1 MAEVNVRRVYKLDAE
16 ENIELRGRVNL
27 KMLIEGNCS
36 DEDIEVI
43 GTPTLEF
50 TTAISQQ
57 AIGYSG
63 WTPKMKPLVSDTW
76 LSPRIHGAK
85 LLGIVSGMKF
95 KGERQSS
102 SARSGG
108 RRLRLRPASSEPKHH
123 AMHVDD
129 GIAASGD
136 EILDR
141 RYSSGIF
148 LSMLVSHD

>member
-1 MAEVNVRRVYKLDAE
+1 MAEANVRRVYKLDAE

-27 KMLIEGNCS
+27 KVLIEGNGS

-63 WTPKMKPLVSDTW
+63 WTPKMKPLVSNTW

-95 KGERQSS
+95 KVKDKAAVREVEEDVYVFDQLPLNVNIMPGMWMMGS
-102 SARSGG
+102 
-108 RRLRLRPASSEPKHH
+108 LRLK
-123 AMHVDD
+123 MKFWT
-129 GIAASGD
+129 GD
-136 EILDR
+136 NSLE
-141 RYSSGIF
+141 F
-148 LSMLVSHD
+148 F

>member
-1 MAEVNVRRVYKLDAE
+1 MAEANVRRVYKLDAE

-27 KMLIEGNCS
+27 KVLIEGNGS

-95 KGERQSS
+95 KVKDKAAVREVEEDVYVFDQLPLNVNIMPGMWMMGS
-102 SARSGG
+102 
-108 RRLRLRPASSEPKHH
+108 LRLK
-123 AMHVDD
+123 MKFWT
-129 GIAASGD
+129 GD
-136 EILDR
+136 NSLE
-141 RYSSGIF
+141 F
-148 LSMLVSHD
+148 F

>member
-1 MAEVNVRRVYKLDAE
+1 MRRVYKLDAE

-27 KMLIEGNCS
+27 KVLIEGNGS

-95 KGERQSS
+95 KVKDKAAVREVEEDVYVFDQLPLNVNIMPGMWMMGS
-102 SARSGG
+102 
-108 RRLRLRPASSEPKHH
+108 LRLK
-123 AMHVDD
+123 MKFWT
-129 GIAASGD
+129 GD
-136 EILDR
+136 NSPE
-141 RYSSGIF
+141 F
-148 LSMLVSHD
+148 F